1 MTHYPI
7 NHDSTPIRLF
17 KSDFLEF
24 FTHISPITIII
35 IWLPF
40 AAYMLLGEV
49 AAGIERQQSLWYLP
63 AAFLVGLF
71 VWTFSEYILHRFL
84 FHYIPKNEF
93 QEKIVYLFHGIH
105 HHQPQC
111 KTRLVMPPVVSIP
124 LAAVFYGLFWLIL
137 SKALGMPHW
146 LGPTVSGF
154 TIGYLTY
161 DLTHY
166 ATHHFPMRSG
176 VGKYL
181 KRYHMMHHYKTPD
194 QRFGVSSPLWD
205 VVFGTKPDSADPRP
219 ARVLKEGYSSQDQ

>member
-1 MTHYPI
+1 MLHYPI
-7 NHDSTPIRLF
+7 NNDPTPIRLF

-24 FTHISPITIII
+24 FTHISPVAVII

-40 AAYMLLGEV
+40 ALYLLISEIMTS
-49 AAGIERQQSLWYLP
+49 AGQRSLWFVP
-63 AAFLVGLF
+63 AAFILGLF
-71 VWTFSEYILHRFL
+71 IWTPTEYLMHRFV
-84 FHYIPKNEF
+84 FHFRPRSPR

-124 LAAVFYGLFWLIL
+124 LAAVFYGLFTLV
-137 SKALGMPHW
+137 LGTLLHHPEWARPM
-146 LGPTVSGF
+146 VSGF

-176 VGKYL
+176 VAKYL

-205 VVFGTKPDSADPRP
+205 IVFGTKPA
-219 ARVLKEGYSSQDQ
+219 